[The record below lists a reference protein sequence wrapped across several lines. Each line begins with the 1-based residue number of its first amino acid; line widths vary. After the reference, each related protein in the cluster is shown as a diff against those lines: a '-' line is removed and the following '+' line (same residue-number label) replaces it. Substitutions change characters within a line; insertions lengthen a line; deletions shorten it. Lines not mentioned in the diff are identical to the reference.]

1 MYVCM
6 YACKFFQIGIM
17 SLNGSTLQ
25 YIQTYT
31 SGFFENKSAY
41 INIYIHTYTR
51 NLNLVNSERIL
62 LRVHNFLECSLLV
75 VAFKWCVAANQLEQ
89 NHSQRPTEP
98 YNTFISSIKKEGKK
112 VAQTSSRHS
121 CRALASAL
129 ALWDKR

>member
-1 MYVCM
+1 MDQHCNTYKHILQAFWEQECIHI
-6 YACKFFQIGIM
+6 QIH
-17 SLNGSTLQ
+17 T
-25 YIQTYT
+25 
-31 SGFFENKSAY
+31 
-41 INIYIHTYTR
+41 YIHTYTR
-51 NLNLVNSERIL
+51 NLILVNSERIL

-98 YNTFISSIKKEGKK
+98 YNTFITSIKKEGKK

-129 ALWDKR
+129 ALWDKK